1 MTKLEF
7 RNFLNSYKQFSEEC
21 KSIFKKEFPDEK
33 FCTLYIKEGRIKV
46 AALFEKEFDITNLVI
61 SSLIPDDLI
70 F

>member
-7 RNFLNSYKQFSEEC
+7 RNFLYNYKQLIEEC
-21 KSIFKKEFPDEK
+21 KNIFKKEFPDEK

-46 AALFEKEFDITNLVI
+46 IAEFEREFDITNFVI
-61 SSLIPDDLI
+61 SGLIPDDLI

>member
-7 RNFLNSYKQFSEEC
+7 RNFLNNYKRFTEEC

-33 FCTLYIKEGRIKV
+33 FYTLYIKEGRIKV
-46 AALFEKEFDITNLVI
+46 IAEFEREFDITNFVI
-61 SSLIPDDLI
+61 SGLIPDDLI